1 MTAVVPER
9 SSPWPALVWRADALR
24 DLDARSRGELEASG
38 EHIQREAGEKVFA
51 QGDAADALFVVLS
64 GEVEVRAVR
73 RGDAST
79 TLVRR
84 ATTGDFVGEDAVA
97 RIASA
102 RTSEAVCTTRCT
114 LARISA
120 HILLRA
126 LTRSGAS
133 LEQDP
138 RFRALARAALSAAMQ
153 GMAFVRD
160 LPERDLGA
168 LVDAATPRTVARGQA
183 VFRAGERAREIY
195 FVADGAVQL
204 EMKEPT
210 RTKVIAYV
218 GRGDFFGDEEALARA
233 SRTTDAIAAGPAWL
247 LVVPLDA
254 LESVALRNRDA
265 LVAARRVRKAT
276 PSVTSLATETRHGL
290 GDIYRLDVARSLL
303 VIDQEQCVRCGHCAT
318 SCADAHGDGVAR
330 IVRRGDKVQLTILDE
345 KKSLSLPS
353 SCQHCVQPAC
363 MLECPT
369 GAIGRDEHGDVFI
382 KEALCTGCGAC
393 VKACPWD
400 NVELA
405 LHGER
410 LVAVKCDL
418 CAGSKDGPA
427 CVAACPVGA
436 LDRIEPRA
444 VVAELRDEPLA
455 HERPKIEMR
464 LKRASAFIAGAVAA
478 LVGFVALQPAGP
490 RVSGEVTAVLTLLLA
505 AYGPL
510 KRMRWVSRLAPHT
523 STHLSLGMLTL
534 GAAAAHLSQRPYFGL
549 GSILGA
555 DIAGALTTGV
565 FGALMYA
572 TLPSAL
578 ARLEPSATLP
588 EDLPELEKTAERN
601 LLCEL
606 SGKSEGQKALFLRV
620 LDPYRR
626 SRLGVIAL
634 VLSGRSHKE
643 ERDRLRAL
651 VKAILGERAAEL
663 DTVVRSCVELRA
675 LSARRWLERGLGVW
689 LPAHV
694 AFAVIALVLATSHAY
709 AHWRYP

>member
-1 MTAVVPER
+1 MTSTAHEP
-9 SSPWPALVWRADALR
+9 SKAWPALAWRPDALR
-24 DLDARSRGELEASG
+24 DLDARARGELEASG
-38 EHIQREAGEKVFA
+38 EIVERAAGDKVFA

-73 RGDAST
+73 RGDSST

-84 ATTGDFVGEDAVA
+84 AAAGDLVGEDAVA
-97 RIASA
+97 RVASV
-102 RTSEAVCTTRCT
+102 RTSEAVCATKCK
-114 LARISA
+114 LARMSA
-120 HILLRA
+120 HVLLRA

-133 LEQDP
+133 LEHDA
-138 RFRALARAALSAAMQ
+138 RFRALRRAALTAAMQ
-153 GMAFVRD
+153 SMAFVRD
-160 LPERDLGA
+160 LSERELGA
-168 LVDAATPRTVARGQA
+168 LVDAATPRTIARGQP
-183 VFRAGERAREIY
+183 VFRAGERSREIY

-204 EMKEPT
+204 EVTEAT

-218 GRGDFFGDEEALARA
+218 GRGDFFGDEDALARA
-233 SRTTDAIAAGPAWL
+233 SRTTHAIAAGPTWL
-247 LVVPLDA
+247 LVVPLDTF
-254 LESVALRNRDA
+254 ESVALRNRDA
-265 LVAARRVRKAT
+265 LAAARRVRVAT
-276 PSVTSLATETRHGL
+276 VSVTSDASATRHGL

-330 IVRRGDKVQLTILDE
+330 IVRRGDKVQLTIMDE

-427 CVAACPVGA
+427 CVSACPVGA

-444 VVAELRDEPLA
+444 VVAELRDAPLA
-455 HERPKIEMR
+455 AELPKFERR
-464 LKRASAFIAGAVAA
+464 LKRASVFIAGAVAA

-490 RVSGEVTAVLTLLLA
+490 RVSGEVTAALILLLA
-505 AYGPL
+505 IYGPL
-510 KRMRWVSRLAPHT
+510 KRLRVWRLAPQT
-523 STHLSLGMLTL
+523 TAHLSLGMLTL
-534 GAAAAHLSQRPYFGL
+534 GAAAAHLSQRPNFGL
-549 GSILGA
+549 GSVLGVG
-555 DIAGALTTGV
+555 IAGALATGV
-565 FGALMYA
+565 IGALMYA
-572 TLPSAL
+572 TFPRAL

-588 EDLPELEKTAERN
+588 EDLTELVKTSERN
-601 LLCEL
+601 LLREL
-606 SGKSEGQKALFLRV
+606 SGKSQGQKALFEKM

-626 SRLGVIAL
+626 SRLGAVTL
-634 VLSGRSHKE
+634 VLSGRSHKQ
-643 ERDRLRAL
+643 ERDRLRAH
-651 VKAILGERAAEL
+651 VKLILGERASEL
-663 DTVVRSCVELRA
+663 DAVVRSCVELRA
-675 LSARRWLERGLGVW
+675 LSARRWLERGLSAW

-694 AFAVIALVLATSHAY
+694 AFAAIALILATFHAY
-709 AHWRYP
+709 AHWTYQ